1 MKASIFLQ
9 IRLLLL
15 GSLLGGI
22 ATTLPAQKVCQETAV
37 YFASGKSSLT
47 PQATQRLDSLI
58 ALWGNAE
65 VHLELEGHT
74 DSINPPSVNL
84 QLSEDRIAT
93 VNHYLTQ
100 NSKARLSTQVRPQ
113 GENDPRDNNGSEQG
127 KANNRRV
134 EIQYVLLQN
143 GNFTFTGQRGS
154 AMSLPTSA
162 ITECS
167 VCNTNFSLEYLGS
180 DAAIAAAGIGM
191 QTVDGG
197 LLTTGGMV
205 VPSMGCGKAPRR
217 APGDRHVCDTINSV
231 TFTFPIQTADSGFS
245 AWVSNPVGLWEP
257 NTTYSIIG
265 NTIRMTVNG
274 FCWCRRLNWDKRL
287 LRKKYGVVNDASN
300 LKILRSSI
308 ALPVRPQPRQFQPG
322 NAYPYDSLTR
332 ATYKSFAEDAD
343 GQLWICSQTVDGLA
357 NGDTWL
363 RLDTLFQK
371 KVVMLRDYRP
381 LTFSDTLQR
390 IQVKRKLNVTAISYY
405 VKEADTT
412 FAFTQ
417 LDKRTFEAPKL
428 NYQHVLV
435 FKKGTGKGKGI
446 QKDPKRIP
454 TKYKA
459 RRQRFVGKVKKL

>member
-1 MKASIFLQ
+1 MKANIFLQ

-15 GSLLGGI
+15 GSLLGGL

-58 ALWGNAE
+58 ALWGDSE

-74 DSINPPSVNL
+74 DSINPASVNL
-84 QLSEDRIAT
+84 KLSEDRIAA

-100 NSKARLSTQVRPQ
+100 HSKAKLSTQMRPQ

-180 DAAIAAAGIGM
+180 DAAIAAAGIELL
-191 QTVDGG
+191 TVDGE

-205 VPSMGCGKAPRR
+205 VPSMGCERAPRR
-217 APGDRHVCDTINSV
+217 APGGDFDCKLLDSV
-231 TFTFPIQTADSGFS
+231 TFTFPIQTTDSGFS
-245 AWVSNPVGLWEP
+245 AWVSNPAGLWEP
-257 NTTYSIIG
+257 NATYSIKG
-265 NTIRMTVNG
+265 NTIRMTVFR
-274 FCWCRRLNWDKRL
+274 FCVCCKANWDKKRVG
-287 LRKKYGVVNDASN
+287 KKYGVVNDASN
-300 LKILRSSI
+300 LKILRSGI
-308 ALPVRPQPRQFQPG
+308 ALPFRPQPRQFQPG

-332 ATYKSFAEDAD
+332 ATYKSFAADAD
-343 GQLWICSQTVDGLA
+343 GQLWICSQTVAGLT

-390 IQVKRKLNVTAISYY
+390 IQVKRKLNITAIGYY

-417 LDKRTFEAPKL
+417 VDKRTFEAPKL